1 VDSNP
6 RENYRNLFDACPD
19 PIVITRVRDGRIVLV
34 NREFEIASGF
44 CAEEALNQTS
54 VGLGLWPKPEERERC
69 FKLLQEHG
77 EFRNLKMTLRM
88 KDGPERP
95 YLLSASTVWFDNEPC
110 NMTVARDVSE
120 LRAIEAALIAARNA
134 AESASL
140 AKSEFLSTM
149 SHEIRT
155 PMNAILGMTELLG
168 ETRLDQQQKKY
179 LALMRSNGAA
189 LLALI
194 DDILDLAR
202 VEGGRLELEK
212 TSFDLPALVSTVLQ
226 TLQPKANAKALDL
239 IAEMPR
245 ELPVHWN
252 GDPLRLRQ
260 ILVNLIS
267 NALKF
272 TDSGKIV
279 VSIRNIPQEP
289 EMLHFAVAD
298 TGIGIP
304 AEKCAEIFSRFTQ
317 ADSSTARRFGGSGLG
332 LAIVA
337 RLVEAMGGRVWVE
350 STIGRGSTFHFTV
363 RMEKAAQERTTSDSA
378 ISELKTVGRSVA
390 QSKDCCALRILVAD
404 DSIDNRF
411 LLKAM
416 LKAAPYQIDEVEDGQ
431 QAVERVR
438 SASYD
443 LVLMDVR
450 MPTMDGLAATR
461 AIRMWEQDHE
471 RSPIPII
478 ALTASALKE
487 DVAECLEAGCTL
499 HLSKP
504 ITKANLFAAIDEA
517 TNSSSSMGE
526 RLAG

>member
-1 VDSNP
+1 
-6 RENYRNLFDACPD
+6 
-19 PIVITRVRDGRIVLV
+19 
-34 NREFEIASGF
+34 
-44 CAEEALNQTS
+44 
-54 VGLGLWPKPEERERC
+54 
-69 FKLLQEHG
+69 
-77 EFRNLKMTLRM
+77 
-88 KDGPERP
+88 
-95 YLLSASTVWFDNEPC
+95 
-110 NMTVARDVSE
+110 
-120 LRAIEAALIAARNA
+120 
-134 AESASL
+134 
-140 AKSEFLSTM
+140 
-149 SHEIRT
+149 
-155 PMNAILGMTELLG
+155 
-168 ETRLDQQQKKY
+168 
-179 LALMRSNGAA
+179 
-189 LLALI
+189 
-194 DDILDLAR
+194 
-202 VEGGRLELEK
+202 
-212 TSFDLPALVSTVLQ
+212 
-226 TLQPKANAKALDL
+226 
-239 IAEMPR
+239 
-245 ELPVHWN
+245 
-252 GDPLRLRQ
+252 
-260 ILVNLIS
+260 
-267 NALKF
+267 
-272 TDSGKIV
+272 
-279 VSIRNIPQEP
+279 
-289 EMLHFAVAD
+289 MLHFAVAD